1 MLETNKRQQRRVYI
15 YIEQKMRKKMRKKM
29 IEKSCFWGRG
39 INFSLPL
46 SSSSFLFLLYRK
58 ERGGAGYCVY
68 AVAVSYKMV
77 YGYMGWAGAGR
88 G

>member
-39 INFSLPL
+39 INFSLSPFPL
-46 SSSSFLFLLYRK
+46 PLFFSFYIGKKEVELATVSMLLL
-58 ERGGAGYCVY
+58 
-68 AVAVSYKMV
+68 
-77 YGYMGWAGAGR
+77 
-88 G
+88 